1 MNILNNTTGM
11 QSAKS
16 RLWEM
21 NNLVSFTN
29 KVQRERGCVYV
40 FLNAMWSL
48 DWTLEQKK
56 ISVKTGKI

>member
-1 MNILNNTTGM
+1 M

-21 NNLVSFTN
+21 NNPVSFTN

>member
-29 KVQRERGCVYV
+29 KVQRERMCVCV
-40 FLNAMWSL
+40 FKCNVVSGL
-48 DWTLEQKK
+48 DPRAEKD
-56 ISVKTGKI
+56 